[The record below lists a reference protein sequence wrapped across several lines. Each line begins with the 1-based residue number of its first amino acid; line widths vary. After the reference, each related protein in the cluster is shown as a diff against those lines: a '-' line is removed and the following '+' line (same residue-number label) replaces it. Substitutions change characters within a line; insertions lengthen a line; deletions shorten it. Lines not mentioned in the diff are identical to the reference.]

1 MIEGEISV
9 GWTTFILGSCILAIV
24 LQFIYFIKSR
34 CIWRWVKLTTGITLL
49 FVAAV
54 YAHLL
59 LSRTHIIPV
68 EFIRMVVILL
78 VWNLIAAGIVGLARL
93 KYE

>member
-1 MIEGEISV
+1 MIEGELSM
-9 GWTTFILGSCILAIV
+9 GWSGFILASCVVGCV
-24 LQFIYFIKSR
+24 LQFVYFFKSK

-49 FVAAV
+49 FVAAI
-54 YAHLL
+54 YTHLL

-68 EFIRMVVILL
+68 EYIRMVVILL
-78 VWNLIAAGIVGLARL
+78 VWNLLAAGIVGLARL

>member
-1 MIEGEISV
+1 MIEGELSM
-9 GWTTFILGSCILAIV
+9 GWSLFILGSCIFAV
-24 LQFIYFIKSR
+24 ALQFIYFFKSKV
-34 CIWRWVKLTTGITLL
+34 IWRWVKLGAGLSLT
-49 FVAAV
+49 FVAGI

-78 VWNLIAAGIVGLARL
+78 VWTFIAAGIVGLARL